1 MVQHD
6 IPSFSPPSAR
16 ASAQLRVLLAEDNQ
30 DAAEALS
37 MLLELLGH
45 KVRVVNDGASAV
57 DAVRT
62 DPLDVALID
71 IGLPKLNGYEVA
83 EQLRQLPSAGL

>member
-37 MLLELLGH
+37 MLELLGH